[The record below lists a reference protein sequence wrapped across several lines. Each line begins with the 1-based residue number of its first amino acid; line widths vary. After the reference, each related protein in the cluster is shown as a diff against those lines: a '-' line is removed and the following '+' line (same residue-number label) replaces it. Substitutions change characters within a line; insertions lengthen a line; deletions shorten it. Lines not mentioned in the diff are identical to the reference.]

1 MEEIEE
7 IFKIYNLANI
17 GGTLVFFYTELHGEF
32 FDILYVEESCTEG
45 AALFVLGFR
54 FWVSGFLEHG
64 FEELE

>member
-32 FDILYVEESCTEG
+32 LTYFTLRR
-45 AALFVLGFR
+45 AAQRALRLFVFSNHTVCHAAKHL
-54 FWVSGFLEHG
+54 LNK
-64 FEELE
+64 

>member
-32 FDILYVEESCTEG
+32 FDILYVEESYTED

-54 FWVSGFLEHG
+54 FWVLGFLEHR
-64 FEELE
+64 FKKLK